1 MKQYITI
8 EQLKELTEEE
18 LIILNS
24 LHFNP
29 YLQRIAHP
37 EFHTHTKQD
46 WIEATCKINI
56 GIMIEILINN
66 IPSSNCMEDSLD
78 IECDRTTKSFLV
90 EYRTGKCS
98 FKDHEGKE
106 LCDVLWSSVKN
117 VIKGEI

>member
-46 WIEATCKINI
+46 WVEATCKINI
-56 GIMIEILINN
+56 GTMIE
-66 IPSSNCMEDSLD
+66 M
-78 IECDRTTKSFLV
+78 IESYTPQIEKGRDWTV
-90 EYRTGKCS
+90 EIIKGCISAPQFIRKQNT
-98 FKDHEGKE
+98 E
-106 LCDVLWSSVKN
+106 LCDSLWERIKN
-117 VIKGEI
+117 II